1 MAKKEKKQK
10 KIYYLT
16 KAITERASK
25 KGFIEASKNAMAEM
39 GYVVVAQGEWVVKK
53 FPDGTSVRISP
64 IKQINVPNGILF
76 D

>member
-1 MAKKEKKQK
+1 MKEKKQK

-39 GYVVVAQGEWVVKK
+39 GYVVIAQGEWGSEKIPGRH
-53 FPDGTSVRISP
+53 FC
-64 IKQINVPNGILF
+64 
-76 D
+76 

>member
-1 MAKKEKKQK
+1 MAAKEKKQK

-16 KAITERASK
+16 KAITIRASK

-39 GYVVVAQGEWVVKK
+39 GYIVIAQDGWVVKK
-53 FPDGTSVRISP
+53 FPDNTFIKISP
-64 IKQINVPNGILF
+64 IKQANFSNGIQL